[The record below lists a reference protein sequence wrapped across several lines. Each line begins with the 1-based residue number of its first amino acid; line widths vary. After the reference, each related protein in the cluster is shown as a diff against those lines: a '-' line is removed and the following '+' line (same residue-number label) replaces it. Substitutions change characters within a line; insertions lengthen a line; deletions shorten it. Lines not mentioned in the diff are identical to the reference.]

1 MRTESNIKPLVQHEI
16 EALPK
21 VVGRTCTV
29 IFYENIEG
37 PIEKEEGD
45 QVYTYDRYTLETQYR
60 ENLEESIEKNRE
72 AWLQKAIKAE
82 QEGEEQNQNPFYMDE
97 SAYKRLKPHLA
108 KKEGINSDA
117 YKGYQT
123 GPEYSDLEC
132 FLKVCRQ
139 LEIEPLI
146 VIVPVNGYYYD
157 FTGFPKEARQNYY
170 EKVRTLAESY
180 GAKIADFSDQ
190 EYTKYFF
197 EDRVHLG
204 KKGWVMVDESL
215 YEFYKE
221 A

>member
-82 QEGEEQNQNPFYMDE
+82 REGEEKTEMEILQEQVASLQDE
-97 SAYKRLKPHLA
+97 NAALKASNEELR
-108 KKEGINSDA
+108 GIVD
-117 YKGYQT
+117 
-123 GPEYSDLEC
+123 D
-132 FLKVCRQ
+132 
-139 LEIEPLI
+139 LI
-146 VIVPVNGYYYD
+146 V
-157 FTGFPKEARQNYY
+157 A
-170 EKVRTLAESY
+170 S
-180 GAKIADFSDQ
+180 
-190 EYTKYFF
+190 
-197 EDRVHLG
+197 LG
-204 KKGWVMVDESL
+204 GEENV
-215 YEFYKE
+215 
-221 A
+221 

>member
-82 QEGEEQNQNPFYMDE
+82 QEGEEKTEMEILQEQVASLQDE
-97 SAYKRLKPHLA
+97 NAALKANNEELS
-108 KKEGINSDA
+108 GIVD
-117 YKGYQT
+117 
-123 GPEYSDLEC
+123 D
-132 FLKVCRQ
+132 
-139 LEIEPLI
+139 LI
-146 VIVPVNGYYYD
+146 VASLG
-157 FTGFPKEARQNYY
+157 GE
-170 EKVRTLAESY
+170 
-180 GAKIADFSDQ
+180 
-190 EYTKYFF
+190 
-197 EDRVHLG
+197 EDV
-204 KKGWVMVDESL
+204 
-215 YEFYKE
+215 
-221 A
+221 

>member
-82 QEGEEQNQNPFYMDE
+82 QEGEEKIEMEILQEQVASLQDE
-97 SAYKRLKPHLA
+97 NAALKASNEELS
-108 KKEGINSDA
+108 GIVD
-117 YKGYQT
+117 
-123 GPEYSDLEC
+123 D
-132 FLKVCRQ
+132 
-139 LEIEPLI
+139 LI
-146 VIVPVNGYYYD
+146 V
-157 FTGFPKEARQNYY
+157 A
-170 EKVRTLAESY
+170 S
-180 GAKIADFSDQ
+180 
-190 EYTKYFF
+190 
-197 EDRVHLG
+197 LG
-204 KKGWVMVDESL
+204 GEENV
-215 YEFYKE
+215 
-221 A
+221 

>member
-82 QEGEEQNQNPFYMDE
+82 QEGKEKTEMEILQEQVASLQDENAALKASNEEL
-97 SAYKRLKPHLA
+97 S
-108 KKEGINSDA
+108 GIVD
-117 YKGYQT
+117 
-123 GPEYSDLEC
+123 D
-132 FLKVCRQ
+132 
-139 LEIEPLI
+139 LI
-146 VIVPVNGYYYD
+146 V
-157 FTGFPKEARQNYY
+157 A
-170 EKVRTLAESY
+170 S
-180 GAKIADFSDQ
+180 
-190 EYTKYFF
+190 
-197 EDRVHLG
+197 LG
-204 KKGWVMVDESL
+204 GEENV
-215 YEFYKE
+215 
-221 A
+221 

>member
-21 VVGRTCTV
+21 MVGRTCTV

-82 QEGEEQNQNPFYMDE
+82 QEGEEKTEMEILQEQVASLQDE
-97 SAYKRLKPHLA
+97 NAALKASNEEL
-108 KKEGINSDA
+108 SDIV
-117 YKGYQT
+117 
-123 GPEYSDLEC
+123 DD
-132 FLKVCRQ
+132 
-139 LEIEPLI
+139 LI
-146 VIVPVNGYYYD
+146 V
-157 FTGFPKEARQNYY
+157 A
-170 EKVRTLAESY
+170 S
-180 GAKIADFSDQ
+180 
-190 EYTKYFF
+190 
-197 EDRVHLG
+197 LG
-204 KKGWVMVDESL
+204 GE
-215 YEFYKE
+215 EN

>member
-82 QEGEEQNQNPFYMDE
+82 QEDEEKTEMEILQEQVASLQDENAALKASNEELSGIVDDLIVASLGGEEN
-97 SAYKRLKPHLA
+97 
-108 KKEGINSDA
+108 
-117 YKGYQT
+117 
-123 GPEYSDLEC
+123 
-132 FLKVCRQ
+132 V
-139 LEIEPLI
+139 
-146 VIVPVNGYYYD
+146 
-157 FTGFPKEARQNYY
+157 
-170 EKVRTLAESY
+170 
-180 GAKIADFSDQ
+180 
-190 EYTKYFF
+190 
-197 EDRVHLG
+197 
-204 KKGWVMVDESL
+204 
-215 YEFYKE
+215 
-221 A
+221 